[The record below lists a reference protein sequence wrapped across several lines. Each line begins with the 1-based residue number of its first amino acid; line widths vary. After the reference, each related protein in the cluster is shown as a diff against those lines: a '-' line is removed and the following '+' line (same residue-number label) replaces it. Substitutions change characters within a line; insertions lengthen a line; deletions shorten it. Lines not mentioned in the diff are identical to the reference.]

1 MSTTRTEIRVRL
13 PLAHFVLDVDVSSSA
28 RSLGVFGPSGA
39 GKTSLIE
46 TLAGWRAPAA
56 GRIRVGDTVLFDDA
70 EGISLPI
77 EQRGVGY
84 VPQDA
89 LLLPHWTVGRNVR
102 AGGSRAGTAAAD
114 EALVARTVAILE
126 IAHLLERPC
135 TRLSG
140 GERQRVA
147 LARALV
153 SRPRFLLLD
162 EPLGSLDLPL
172 RRRIL
177 PYLIR
182 VRDEFDLPTVFV
194 SHDAT
199 EVQALCE
206 EIVVLEAGSVRAQGV
221 PAEILRSG
229 RSGEFAF
236 ENVLAGTVSVVRDGT
251 ALVRLDAG
259 GHAQVP
265 SAGLDVGARA
275 LFALGSDEILVALDP
290 PSRISARNVLPALV
304 ELMDAAPNG
313 AVRVDARLDGG
324 SGERLSASLTQAS
337 ADELGLR
344 AGQSIFLVFKTNSCR
359 VLSARAE
366 GSSP

>member
-1 MSTTRTEIRVRL
+1 VSAPRTEVRVRL
-13 PLAHFVLDVDVSSSA
+13 PLAHFELDVDVSSTA

-39 GKTSLIE
+39 GKTSLVE
-46 TLAGWRAPAA
+46 TIAGWRAPRS
-56 GRIRVGDTVLFDDA
+56 GRIRLGERVLFDSTA
-70 EGISLPI
+70 GVSLPI
-77 EQRGVGY
+77 EKRGVGY

-102 AGGSRAGTAAAD
+102 AGGARPGSAPAD
-114 EALVARTVAILE
+114 EALLERTVAILE

-135 TRLSG
+135 ARLSG

-153 SRPRFLLLD
+153 SRPSVLLLD

-182 VRDEFDLPTVFV
+182 VRDEFALPTVFV

-206 EIVVLEAGSVRAQGV
+206 EVVVLESGRVRAQGAPGEV
-221 PAEILRSG
+221 LRYVHA
-229 RSGEFAF
+229 GERAF
-236 ENVLAGTVSVVRDGT
+236 ENVLGGVVSSVHGGT
-251 ALVRLDAG
+251 ALV
-259 GHAQVP
+259 
-265 SAGLDVGARA
+265 GLDPGGAVQIPAVGLRAGERA
-275 LFALGSDEILVALDP
+275 LFALGSDEVLVALDA

-304 ELMDAAPNG
+304 ERAHPLPDGAA
-313 AVRVDARLDGG
+313 RVDAKL
-324 SGERLSASLTQAS
+324 ERGAGARVSATLTQAS

-344 AGQSIFLVFKTNSCR
+344 EGQSVFLVFKTSSCR
-359 VLSARAE
+359 VLSIPSAVPE
-366 GSSP
+366 

>member
-1 MSTTRTEIRVRL
+1 MSAPGIEARVRL
-13 PLAHFVLDVDVSSSA
+13 PLAHFTLDVDFRSSA

-46 TLAGWRAPAA
+46 ALAGWRTPAA
-56 GRIRVGDTVLFDDA
+56 GRIRLGDSVLFDA
-70 EGISLPI
+70 SAGLSLPI
-77 EQRGVGY
+77 EERGIGY
-84 VPQDA
+84 VPQEA

-102 AGGSRAGTAAAD
+102 AGQSRGGSAAD
-114 EALVARTVAILE
+114 EALVRRTAAILE
-126 IAHLLERPC
+126 IAHQLERPC

-147 LARALV
+147 LARALA

-182 VRDEFDLPTVFV
+182 VRDEFGLPTLFV
-194 SHDAT
+194 SHDAL

-206 EIVVLEAGSVRAQGV
+206 EVLVLEAGRVRAQGPPGEV
-221 PAEILRSG
+221 LRHVRAG
-229 RSGEFAF
+229 ERSF
-236 ENVLAGTVSVVRDGT
+236 ENVLAGSVALVRGGT

-259 GHAQVP
+259 GEAQVP
-265 SAGLDVGARA
+265 GAGLAAGARV

-290 PSRISARNVLPALV
+290 PTRISARNVLPALV
-304 ELMDAAPNG
+304 ERVEAPQEG
-313 AVRVDARLDGG
+313 VARVDGRLDGG
-324 SGERLSASLTQAS
+324 AGARLSAGLTQAS
-337 ADELGLR
+337 VAELGLQ
-344 AGQSIFLVFKTNSCR
+344 AGQHVFLVFKTNSCR
-359 VLSARAE
+359 VLSAPLGTE
-366 GSSP
+366 G

>member
-1 MSTTRTEIRVRL
+1 MTSTSTQVRVRL
-13 PLAHFVLDVDVSSSA
+13 PLAHFDLDVDVSSSA

-46 TLAGWRAPAA
+46 TLAGWRTPTT
-56 GRIRVGDTVLFDDA
+56 GRIRVGGTVFFDDS

-77 EQRGVGY
+77 EKRGVGY

-89 LLLPHWTVGRNVR
+89 LLLPHWSVGRNVR
-102 AGGSRAGTAAAD
+102 AGGSREGTAVAD
-114 EALVARTVAILE
+114 ESLVERTVAILE

-153 SRPRFLLLD
+153 SRPRVLLLD

-182 VRDEFDLPTVFV
+182 VRDEFGLPTVFV

-206 EIVVLEAGSVRAQGV
+206 EVVVLEAGRVRAQGA
-221 PAEILRSG
+221 PDEILRHV
-229 RSGEFAF
+229 RAGERAF
-236 ENVLAGTVSVVRDGT
+236 ENVLAGSVSVVRDGT
-251 ALVRLDAG
+251 ALVRLEAG
-259 GHAQVP
+259 GQAQVP
-265 SAGLDVGARA
+265 SPGLHVGARA

-290 PSRISARNVLPALV
+290 PTRISARNVLPARV
-304 ELMDAAPNG
+304 EDVDVVPGG

-324 SGERLSASLTQAS
+324 SGARLSASLTQAS

-344 AGQSIFLVFKTNSCR
+344 AGQTVFLVFKTNSCR
-359 VLSARAE
+359 VLSACTEA
-366 GSSP
+366 PAP